1 MIATFPAHYVW
12 WILALLL
19 IAAEVLAPGYFML
32 WVGIAAAAT
41 GAALWLLPSLG
52 VLPQA
57 LLFSALAFLSCGL
70 YWRLLRPRFAR
81 EDADAGTLNRRGE
94 AMIGRRV
101 VLGEAIVNGRGR
113 ALVGDGMWLAEGPDL
128 PSGTEVE
135 VTAVDGTTLKVRA
148 VAER

>member
-19 IAAEVLAPGYFML
+19 IGAEVLAPGYFML
-32 WVGIAAAAT
+32 WVGIAAAAM
-41 GAALWLLPSLG
+41 GAVLWLLPSLG

-70 YWRLLRPRFAR
+70 YWKLLRSRFAR
-81 EDADAGTLNRRGE
+81 EDAVAGTLNRRGE

-101 VLGEAIVNGRGR
+101 VLADAIVNGHGR
-113 ALVGDGMWLAEGPDL
+113 ARVGDGLWLAEGPDL
-128 PSGTEVE
+128 PTGTEVE

>member
-32 WVGIAAAAT
+32 WVGIAAAAM
-41 GAALWLLPSLG
+41 GAVLWLLPSLG

-57 LLFSALAFLSCGL
+57 LLFAALAFLSCGL
-70 YWRLLRPRFAR
+70 YWTLLRPRFAR
-81 EDADAGTLNRRGE
+81 EDAVAGTLNRRGE

-101 VLGEAIVNGRGR
+101 VLADAIVNGRGR
-113 ALVGDGMWLAEGPDL
+113 ARVGDGLWLAEGPDL
-128 PSGTEVE
+128 PIGTEVE

>member
-32 WVGIAAAAT
+32 WVGIAAAAM
-41 GAALWLLPSLG
+41 GAVLWLLPSLG

-57 LLFSALAFLSCGL
+57 LLFAALAFLSCGL
-70 YWRLLRPRFAR
+70 YWTLLRPRFAR
-81 EDADAGTLNRRGE
+81 EDAVAGTLNRRGE

-101 VLGEAIVNGRGR
+101 VLADAIVNGRGR
-113 ALVGDGMWLAEGPDL
+113 ARVGDGLWLAEGPDL